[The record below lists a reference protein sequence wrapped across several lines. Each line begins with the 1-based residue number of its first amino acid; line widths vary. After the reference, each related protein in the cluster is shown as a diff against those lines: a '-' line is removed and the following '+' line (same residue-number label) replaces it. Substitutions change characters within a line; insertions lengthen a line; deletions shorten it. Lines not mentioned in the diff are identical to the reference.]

1 MRTVVR
7 TKTINGTDYL
17 YEITYYYDK
26 VSKRTRQHSRY
37 LGKVVDGNTVRVRDV
52 AGIPKAA
59 LSYGEFCPASLPVKL
74 MILSSG

>member
-37 LGKVVDGNTVRVRDV
+37 LGKAVDGQPVRVRDV
-52 AGIPKAA
+52 NGIP
-59 LSYGEFCPASLPVKL
+59 
-74 MILSSG
+74 